1 MYLPKGEIKRRVL
14 LPNSVQDW
22 ESARKFFRMNM
33 HHNANIEEQWNKRG
47 MQSKT
52 YNYFLE
58 THGSAKDSKKNL
70 LDTNY
75 RSMFKNELKKQLK
88 TLKKWIPQPKGEITY
103 ISKLLWHKLK
113 NTKRRLTL
121 TTKQNITKT
130 FGSIARKF

>member
-1 MYLPKGEIKRRVL
+1 MCLPKGQIKRGVL
-14 LPNSVQDW
+14 LPNSVQGW

-58 THGSAKDSKKNL
+58 THGSARDNKKNPL
-70 LDTNY
+70 NTNY

-88 TLKKWIPQPKGEITY
+88 TLKKRIPQPKGEITY